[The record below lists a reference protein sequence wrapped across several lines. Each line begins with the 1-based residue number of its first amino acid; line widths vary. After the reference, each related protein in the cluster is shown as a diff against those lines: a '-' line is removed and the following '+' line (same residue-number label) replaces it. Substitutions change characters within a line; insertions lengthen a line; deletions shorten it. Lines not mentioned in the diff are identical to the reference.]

1 MRAAITR
8 RDYLQLRQLGGYK
21 EALGAIV
28 DSGESFLLLNKKPDF
43 RDFRI
48 DPRVRDG
55 GVRMLQ
61 ERQSGS
67 PVYSQNL
74 GLVDAEVYAT
84 DAGYQVFIVGE
95 TLTSYLGSSLLLDDC
110 LEEIRSLQLLVESET
125 FQREVGKY
133 C

>member
-1 MRAAITR
+1 M
-8 RDYLQLRQLGGYK
+8 
-21 EALGAIV
+21 
-28 DSGESFLLLNKKPDF
+28 
-43 RDFRI
+43 
-48 DPRVRDG
+48 
-55 GVRMLQ
+55 RMLQ
-61 ERQSGS
+61 ERQLGS

-74 GLVDAEVYAT
+74 GLIDAEVYAT
-84 DAGYQVFIVGE
+84 DAEYQVLIAGE